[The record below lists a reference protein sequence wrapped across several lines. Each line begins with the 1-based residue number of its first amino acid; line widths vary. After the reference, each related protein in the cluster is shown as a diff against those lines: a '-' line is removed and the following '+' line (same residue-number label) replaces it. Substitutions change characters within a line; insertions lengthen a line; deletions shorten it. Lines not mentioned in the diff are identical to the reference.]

1 MPRNVGRVAALLAT
15 AFACLTPAGC
25 GETRDPSA
33 ERDTIDGSQRGELAV
48 YISDDADGR
57 SEISYHLRDT
67 RAGAPFDTKLLFDTT
82 SPAPAPELQSGVR
95 LRVRG
100 VEVPDGLR
108 VIDYQILPDDPAD
121 TITSAL
127 VGAAPYPVRSLAMVL
142 VNLNGL
148 GVNTDAANVMGRR
161 SATRIRSATTTS
173 TTRTACRTSTRRCS
187 APSTTR

>member
-1 MPRNVGRVAALLAT
+1 MPRNVGRVAAHLAT

-33 ERDTIDGSQRGELAV
+33 ERDTIDGWQRGELSV

-67 RAGAPFDTKLLFDTT
+67 RAGATFDTKLLFDAT
-82 SPAPAPELQSGVR
+82 SPAAAPELLSGVR

-108 VIDYQILPDDPAD
+108 VIDYQILRNVDDPR
-121 TITSAL
+121 TRS
-127 VGAAPYPVRSLAMVL
+127 PRRWWVR
-142 VNLNGL
+142 
-148 GVNTDAANVMGRR
+148 R
-161 SATRIRSATTTS
+161 RIRRAASRWCSS
-173 TTRTACRTSTRRCS
+173 T
-187 APSTTR
+187 